1 MVGLGDIFKIM
12 SRVYM
17 IAQSVARLGDL
28 AAMRARN
35 AGMEVGEMGALN
47 MAGHVALQA
56 ADLAAVPAL
65 PHGPPPVRRVGSS
78 RHSLS
83 NRLVQA

>member
-1 MVGLGDIFKIM
+1 
-12 SRVYM
+12 M

-28 AAMRARN
+28 GAVRARN
-35 AGMEVGEMGALN
+35 AGMEVGKMSALN
-47 MAGHVALQA
+47 MAGHVTLKA

-65 PHGPPPVRRVGSS
+65 PHGPPPVRRVRSP
-78 RHSLS
+78 RHPLS

>member
-1 MVGLGDIFKIM
+1 
-12 SRVYM
+12 M

-28 AAMRARN
+28 GAVRARN
-35 AGMEVGEMGALN
+35 AGMEVGEMGALY

-65 PHGPPPVRRVGSS
+65 PHGPTPVGRVRSP
-78 RHSLS
+78 RHSLG